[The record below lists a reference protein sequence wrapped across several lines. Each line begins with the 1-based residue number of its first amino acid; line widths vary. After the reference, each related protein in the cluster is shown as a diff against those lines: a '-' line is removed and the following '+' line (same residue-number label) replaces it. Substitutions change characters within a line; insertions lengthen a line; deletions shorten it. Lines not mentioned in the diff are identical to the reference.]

1 MNTVYHFFE
10 TILNF
15 MSQGGWVLNWIFCTV
30 FVLWFL
36 AIERF
41 WYLHFSFKKDS
52 QKILNN
58 WKNFSF
64 TNIHQIDRGRS
75 EFSEPSSLEEKKPA
89 QENSPQSHRSPQ
101 SRISSQSRAKKN
113 ILFSKIRKAE
123 LSSLNMLLNKHI
135 FLIKTLVA
143 LCPLLGL
150 LGTVTGMIY
159 VFEIMSA
166 VGTGNARLMASGVSR
181 ATIPTMAGMVGALSG
196 IYISRV
202 LENRV
207 NKEKQK
213 LSHSLMEIEIN
224 EKNH

>member
-1 MNTVYHFFE
+1 MNVVYHFFE

-15 MSQGGWVLNWIFCTV
+15 MNQGGWVLNWIFCAV
-30 FVLWFL
+30 FILWLL
-36 AIERF
+36 AIDRF
-41 WYLHFSFKKDS
+41 WYLHFNFKKDS
-52 QKILNN
+52 QEILNN

-64 TNIHQIDRGRS
+64 TNINQTDGERNRLSESSSAERGK
-75 EFSEPSSLEEKKPA
+75 FA
-89 QENSPQSHRSPQ
+89 QESPRQ
-101 SRISSQSRAKKN
+101 SRIKRNQKN

-135 FLIKTLVA
+135 SLIKTLVA

-213 LSHSLMEIEIN
+213 LVHSLMEMET
-224 EKNH
+224 